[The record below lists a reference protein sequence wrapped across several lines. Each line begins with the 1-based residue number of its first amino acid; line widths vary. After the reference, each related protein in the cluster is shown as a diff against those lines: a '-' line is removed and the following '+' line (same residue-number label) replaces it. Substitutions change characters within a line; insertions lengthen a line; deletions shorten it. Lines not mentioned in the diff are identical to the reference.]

1 MAATTSIIRSQTR
14 RLAYAIVLTALAV
27 ALSPI
32 SIPVGIAKVFPVQ
45 HMVNVFA
52 GALVGP
58 WWGLAVALV
67 TSIIRNALGLG
78 TPLAF
83 PGSIF
88 GVFLAG
94 LIYRATRNIPLTV
107 AGEVIG
113 TGVIGALAGALV
125 VAPYVMN
132 RPMGATALII
142 PFALSSLI
150 GAVLGALGL
159 LALRRTGYLERPD
172 AKQ

>member
-1 MAATTSIIRSQTR
+1 MAATTSTVRRQTR
-14 RLAYAIVLTALAV
+14 QLAYAIVLTALAV

-32 SIPVGIAKVFPVQ
+32 SIPVGIAKVFPAQ
-45 HMVNVFA
+45 HMVNVLA
-52 GALVGP
+52 GALIGP

-88 GVFLAG
+88 GVLLAG
-94 LIYRATRNIPLTV
+94 PIYRATRNIPLTV
-107 AGEVIG
+107 AGEVFG
-113 TGVIGALAGALV
+113 TGVLGALTGALL

-132 RPMGATALII
+132 RPMGITALIV
-142 PFALSSLI
+142 PFALSSLV

-159 LALRRTGYLERPD
+159 LVLRRTGYLERSD
-172 AKQ
+172 SDR

>member
-1 MAATTSIIRSQTR
+1 MAATASIVRGQTR

-45 HMVNVFA
+45 HMVNVLA

-88 GVFLAG
+88 GVLLAG

-107 AGEVIG
+107 AGEVFG
-113 TGVIGALAGALV
+113 TGVIGALTGALL

-132 RPMGATALII
+132 RPMGMTALMV
-142 PFALSSLI
+142 PFALSSLV

-159 LALRRTGYLERPD
+159 LVLRRTGYLDRSD
-172 AKQ
+172 TDR

>member
-1 MAATTSIIRSQTR
+1 MAATTSTVRRQTR
-14 RLAYAIVLTALAV
+14 QLAYAIVLTALAV

-32 SIPVGIAKVFPVQ
+32 SIPVGIAKVFPAQ
-45 HMVNVFA
+45 HMVNVLA
-52 GALVGP
+52 GALIGP

-88 GVFLAG
+88 GVLLAG

-107 AGEVIG
+107 AGEVFG
-113 TGVIGALAGALV
+113 TGVLGALTGALL

-132 RPMGATALII
+132 RPMGITALIV
-142 PFALSSLI
+142 PFALSSLV

-159 LALRRTGYLERPD
+159 LVLRRTGYLERSD
-172 AKQ
+172 SDR

>member
-1 MAATTSIIRSQTR
+1 MAVTTSIVRGQTR
-14 RLAYAIVLTALAV
+14 RLAYAIVLTALSV

-45 HMVNVFA
+45 HMVNVLA

-88 GVFLAG
+88 GVLLAG

-107 AGEVIG
+107 AGEVFG
-113 TGVIGALAGALV
+113 TGVIGALTGALL

-132 RPMGATALII
+132 RPMGMTALMV
-142 PFALSSLI
+142 PFALSSLV

-159 LALRRTGYLERPD
+159 LVLRRTGYLDRSD
-172 AKQ
+172 TVR